1 MSWTKTAKLDEIRV
15 GQTRVVEVDGE
26 SLLLCRTAMDQVHV
40 IENCCSH
47 DDGPLGEGTLD
58 GNVIQCPRHG
68 ARFDV
73 TSGAVLRMPAA
84 AAVESFESRVTAD
97 GWVEVEEEEEE

>member
-1 MSWTKTAKLDEIRV
+1 MSWIKTTKLDDLAV
-15 GQTRVVEVDGE
+15 GSTRVVEVDGE
-26 SLLLCRTAMDQVHV
+26 SLLICRPAADRIHA

-58 GNVIQCPRHG
+58 GDVIQCPRHG

-84 AAVESFESRVTAD
+84 APVESFDARVSED
-97 GWVEVEEEEEE
+97 GWVEVEAEDE

>member
-1 MSWTKTAKLDEIRV
+1 MNWVKTTKLDDV
-15 GQTRVVEVDGE
+15 PLGKTRVVEIDGE
-26 SLLLCRTAMDQVHV
+26 SLLLCRTAEDSVHV

-58 GNVIQCPRHG
+58 GTVIQCPRHG

-73 TSGAVLRMPAA
+73 TTGAVLRMPAA
-84 AAVESFESRVTAD
+84 APVESFQARLSDD
-97 GWVEVEEEEEE
+97 GWIEVEAEDG

>member
-1 MSWTKTAKLDEIRV
+1 MSWIRTTRLYELPV
-15 GQTRVVEVDGE
+15 GETRVVEVDGE
-26 SLLLCRTAMDQVHV
+26 SVLLCRIAEGQVHA

-58 GNVIQCPRHG
+58 GTAIQCPRHG

-84 AAVESFESRVTAD
+84 APVESFPTRLTAD
-97 GWVEVEEEEEE
+97 GWVEVEAEE

>member
-1 MSWTKTAKLDEIRV
+1 MSWTRTGRLDEVPV
-15 GQTRVVEVDGE
+15 GRTRVVEVDGE
-26 SLLLCRTAMDQVHV
+26 SVLVCRTAEDQVHA

-47 DDGPLGEGTLD
+47 DDGPLGEGSLD
-58 GNVIQCPRHG
+58 GTVIQCPRHG

-84 AAVESFESRVTAD
+84 APVESFGARISDD
-97 GWVEVEEEEEE
+97 GWIEVEAEDE